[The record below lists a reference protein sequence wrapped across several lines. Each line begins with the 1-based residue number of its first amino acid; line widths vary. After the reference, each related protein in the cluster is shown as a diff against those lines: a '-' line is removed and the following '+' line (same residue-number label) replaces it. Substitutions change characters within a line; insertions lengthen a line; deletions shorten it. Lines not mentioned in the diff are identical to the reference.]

1 MSFSFPVNYDD
12 FASKE
17 ADLKNAITE
26 MLSRKLNISKSR
38 IVNLHIRPGSIIVTF
53 TLLNNDGYGN
63 EMNVADLQNQLTAL
77 ASNGSLSL
85 VFDGVTLTA
94 DPASLKFSLPKPTTH
109 MPPPEKKSKKSHTV
123 VIIVSVC
130 VAAVI
135 ILVIII
141 VVWYVR
147 FKKKRAKTIG
157 SDMYGS
163 TVLFGHDINLQERSL
178 ASQECIGYNAQRDSD
193 SAEQVKKPLNDPA
206 EPETEMP
213 VQRTAKPEKSPYP
226 AERMTHDNGKI
237 RI

>member
-1 MSFSFPVNYDD
+1 
-12 FASKE
+12 
-17 ADLKNAITE
+17 

-38 IVNLHIRPGSIIVTF
+38 IVNLDIRPGSIIVTF
-53 TLLNNDGYGN
+53 TLLNNDGYSN
-63 EMNVADLQNQLTAL
+63 EKNVDDLQTQLTTL

-94 DPASLKFSLPKPTTH
+94 DPASLKISAPKPTTH
-109 MPPPEKKSKKSHTV
+109 LPPLEKKPEKSDTV

-147 FKKKRAKTIG
+147 FRKKRSKTIG
-157 SDMYGS
+157 NNMYGE
-163 TVLFGHDINLQERSL
+163 NLHGRSL
-178 ASQECIGYNAQRDSD
+178 GSNEYISLDDPRDID
-193 SAEQVKKPLNDPA
+193 SSEPVKQPLNDSA
-206 EPETEMP
+206 GIS
-213 VQRTAKPEKSPYP
+213 VQG
-226 AERMTHDNGKI
+226 MTTFSGKQSYVNEALESDNGKL